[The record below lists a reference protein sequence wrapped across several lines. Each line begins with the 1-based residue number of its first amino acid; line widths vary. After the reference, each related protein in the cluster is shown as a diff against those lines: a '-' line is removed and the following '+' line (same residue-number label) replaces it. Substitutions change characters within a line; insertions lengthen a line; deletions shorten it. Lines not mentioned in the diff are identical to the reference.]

1 MEAHSYNDR
10 AARYTSEN
18 GPGVG
23 SGDAECFAG
32 PDDIDAAVGHNP
44 QPFAAR
50 SREVVDPQAADV
62 PAQRRVRRPL
72 AVDASEL

>member
-10 AARYTSEN
+10 TTRHASEN
-18 GPGVG
+18 GPGVRA
-23 SGDAECFAG
+23 GDAECFSG
-32 PDDIDAAVGHNP
+32 PDDIDAAVGHNL
-44 QPFAAR
+44 QTFAAR

-62 PAQRRVRRPL
+62 PAQRRVRCPL